1 MGDTTKKK
9 ISQTSPPASRSVICH
24 LRPAFPTVI
33 PRDPST
39 QLLASASCEIW
50 RKTIIHNSATT
61 KMLQSQIV
69 KLVAEEARINW
80 ISLIKSRDRVHAHRG
95 TVLYLG
101 CHVVGSETH
110 YNNCYIRTSCIEHA
124 NS

>member
-1 MGDTTKKK
+1 
-9 ISQTSPPASRSVICH
+9 
-24 LRPAFPTVI
+24 
-33 PRDPST
+33 
-39 QLLASASCEIW
+39 
-50 RKTIIHNSATT
+50 
-61 KMLQSQIV
+61 MLQSQIV
-69 KLVAEEARINW
+69 KLAAEEARINW

-110 YNNCYIRTSCIEHA
+110 YNNCYIRTSRIEHA